1 MLKSSWN
8 KIQVYKTWLGLFSTD
23 WAMTSLQTWIL
34 SLLLVIAVQCS
45 NSLEDNKIPSLCTG
59 SPGIPGSPG
68 LHGSPGQ
75 PGRDGRDG
83 RDAQTGE
90 KGDRGDGG
98 EPGTKI
104 TSSMIFSPSPPIE
117 CCRDDSFFFIIHSG
131 SLCGFFHCLLDY
143 CRKFA
148 PLKDWFLHFIPH
160 DNVHKW
166 KKLEFWSLNSIERS
180 KKLNVASKVATPW
193 LQDFNI
199 TTITLPKIWKISCFE
214 LVLTTDRIS
223 GIQPKSQ

>member
-1 MLKSSWN
+1 MFRLHTRFVFSVSVMLKSSWN
-8 KIQVYKTWLGLFSTD
+8 KTQVHKTWLGLFSTD

-83 RDAQTGE
+83 RDAQPGE

-104 TSSMIFSPSPPIE
+104 TSSIIFSPSPIE
-117 CCRDDSFFFIIHSG
+117 CCRDDSFICLFLGNHSG

-143 CRKFA
+143 FRKL
-148 PLKDWFLHFIPH
+148 P
-160 DNVHKW
+160 
-166 KKLEFWSLNSIERS
+166 
-180 KKLNVASKVATPW
+180 
-193 LQDFNI
+193 
-199 TTITLPKIWKISCFE
+199 TIVKISCFE
-214 LVLTTDRIS
+214 LVLTAEPDFTKCDMFLGQHCWPWNNIVINQSDLKNKFIS
-223 GIQPKSQ
+223 FYHFLWF